1 VQVFWQKRDLG
12 EFRGMPRLKEARK
25 IRSMTGLLP
34 EQWFNGL
41 EQGDPD
47 CFVSLVVIML
57 SRNGEEVRFDSVD
70 GEYDDLDIIFSEE
83 EKKKQANAVAEQ
95 QINPTISR
103 ILDRLDIQVAN
114 DKVHAIVMEE
124 LLRGEEEG
132 KGAES
137 PTNKT
142 SDSGIVT

>member
-1 VQVFWQKRDLG
+1 VLVKWQGRELG
-12 EFRGMPRLKEARK
+12 EFRGMPRIKEARK

-34 EQWFNGL
+34 EQWLNGL

-57 SRNGEEVRFDSVD
+57 SRNGEEVRFDSID
-70 GEYDDLDIIFSEE
+70 GEYDDLDISFSEE
-83 EKKKQANAVAEQ
+83 EKKKQAEAAAEQ
-95 QINPTISR
+95 SINPTISR

-114 DKVHAIVMEE
+114 DKVHAIVMED

-132 KGAES
+132 KEGQS
-137 PTNKT
+137 PTNEA
-142 SDSGIVT
+142 SHSGIVT